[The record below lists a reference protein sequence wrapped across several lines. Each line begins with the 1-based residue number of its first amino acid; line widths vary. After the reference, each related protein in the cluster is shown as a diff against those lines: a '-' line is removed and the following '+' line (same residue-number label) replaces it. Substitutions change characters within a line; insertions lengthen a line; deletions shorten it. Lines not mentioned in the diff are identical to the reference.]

1 MTDLNLTREERRLA
15 EDMSRLDRGNLL
27 LFEAMVIV
35 PALMFAG
42 YGVLRADLV
51 AVVTAVVALVFFKVW
66 RTARDLRRLQTM
78 RSLGCKLVEH
88 ERGA

>member
-66 RTARDLRRLQTM
+66 RTARDLRRLHTM
-78 RSLGCKLVEH
+78 RSLGCKLVDH
-88 ERGA
+88 ERVA